1 MRTPTLRKMKRQ
13 TFSMVEGRERKKEM
27 SVSCELGGYSE
38 RVEGT
43 GSAPSQRREWR
54 DGPWRRKEG
63 RTMFLRSRTSVTAI
77 ETTSSSRSLP
87 MI

>member
-1 MRTPTLRKMKRQ
+1 MMTPTLRKMKRQ

-27 SVSCELGGYSE
+27 SVSCS
-38 RVEGT
+38 RT
-43 GSAPSQRREWR
+43 GSANAE
-54 DGPWRRKEG
+54 GGLYVPWGE
-63 RTMFLRSRTSVTAI
+63 RTMFLRSRTSVTAM